1 MTRAPIPTQSA
12 SFSLLQLALPAR
24 AVLNIGVFLFDPTTD
39 WLYVKLRSDWSGIA
53 DPDDVEVLERLG
65 EDFEAKIG
73 EMGGAAFLR
82 SLEDTLSNS
91 LLIQEGGVVM
101 VSGFEKALERLYE
114 SHVQRTEVMPFV
126 THVPLYSLRA
136 AATRFGEDLEV
147 EVEAEDWV
155 LAPPRLKLHRNMFA
169 ARVVGRSMEPL
180 IPDGSLCLFRAGVV
194 GSRHGMRLLIQR
206 IGATGSSAE
215 FTVKEYTSEK
225 KYSSEKEERVDDQW
239 EHTRIILKP
248 LNHKFE
254 AMVFGPE
261 DEHKQFRVIA
271 EFVQVLEEP
280 V

>member
-39 WLYVKLRSDWSGIA
+39 CLYVKLRSDWSGIA

-126 THVPLYSLRA
+126 THVPLDSLRA
-136 AATRFGEDLEV
+136 AATRF
-147 EVEAEDWV
+147 
-155 LAPPRLKLHRNMFA
+155 
-169 ARVVGRSMEPL
+169 
-180 IPDGSLCLFRAGVV
+180 
-194 GSRHGMRLLIQR
+194 
-206 IGATGSSAE
+206 
-215 FTVKEYTSEK
+215 
-225 KYSSEKEERVDDQW
+225 
-239 EHTRIILKP
+239 
-248 LNHKFE
+248 
-254 AMVFGPE
+254 
-261 DEHKQFRVIA
+261 
-271 EFVQVLEEP
+271 
-280 V
+280 